1 MFLLVCILLYP
12 FVVIFYCCLQL
23 NCLQLVCNFL
33 QSPPIFQFVLVCF
46 HLQRFFILH
55 CSYNVCFHLL
65 LVCSFKVI
73 FHLFP
78 FVVPLSIIEQ
88 SPKIM
93 ELLFV
98 VTLYLF
104 VVLLAKCV
112 VSGTTN
118 CLGGEWTFSSPSQ
131 SAYSVKE
138 HNLLKPG
145 GLLLC
150 DNVLQRNRFG
160 RLGWSKCPFII
171 GNR

>member
-78 FVVPLSIIEQ
+78 FVVPISIIEQ

-98 VTLYLF
+98 VTLSLF

-118 CLGGEWTFSSPSQ
+118 CLGGDMLHQAAIP
-131 SAYSVKE
+131 
-138 HNLLKPG
+138 
-145 GLLLC
+145 
-150 DNVLQRNRFG
+150 RFVS
-160 RLGWSKCPFII
+160 LHHIVQ
-171 GNR
+171 

>member
-1 MFLLVCILLYP
+1 MYITSLGQNLDIWDGYFNCVKKVFTGLYP

-55 CSYNVCFHLL
+55 CSYNVYFHLL

-98 VTLYLF
+98 VTLSLF

-118 CLGGEWTFSSPSQ
+118 CLGGFLIKLSG
-131 SAYSVKE
+131 VE
-138 HNLLKPG
+138 HYHF
-145 GLLLC
+145 
-150 DNVLQRNRFG
+150 DN
-160 RLGWSKCPFII
+160 
-171 GNR
+171 